1 MRHLPFIARCLAVM
15 AMLLSSLAIYSKER
29 DTDTLFSRYSGKEG
43 YSSVTYGKKMLE
55 IMKKNASPDV
65 ARILE
70 GIVEIRIISGSGTG
84 QPSLYDE
91 ACGITANGGYGL
103 ISEIAE
109 SGTSTSFFIR
119 EEDGDMSSFLMIS
132 RSDGKETVLDIYGV
146 FDIQDISKL
155 AAIPAGR

>member
-1 MRHLPFIARCLAVM
+1 M
-15 AMLLSSLAIYSKER
+15 AMLMSPLSMHCQDR
-29 DTDTLFSRYSGKEG
+29 DTDSLFSRYSGKEG

-55 IMKKNASPDV
+55 IMRKNASPDV
-65 ARILE
+65 ARVLE
-70 GIVEIRIISGSGTG
+70 GIAQIRIISGSGDG
-84 QPSLYDE
+84 QSSLYDE
-91 ACGITANGGYGL
+91 ACGITRNGGYGL

-109 SGTSTSFFIR
+109 SGTTTSFFIR

-132 RSDGKETVLDIYGV
+132 RSAGKDTVLDIYGV